1 MEKIKEKYKSIILI
15 DKPSGISSFD
25 CIRKL
30 RPIIEVSKMG
40 HAGTLDPLATGLMI
54 IGVGKEGTRSLNDFK
69 NLEKNYQVTA
79 LLGVSTTTGD
89 TEGEIE
95 EEREVS
101 LDIKEVKKAVFAL
114 EGEKN
119 LLVPLYSAI
128 KKKGK
133 PLYWYAR
140 KGIPVEVPYKTMVVK
155 RADFEDFYEEKGKK
169 YIRFQVKVS
178 SGTYV
183 RSLVEELGRVL
194 GVPATVSALRRTAIG
209 SYSLEK
215 AYSLK
220 DIEAGTVKIDHD
232 FTRSDS

>member
-1 MEKIKEKYKSIILI
+1 MEENNKNIILV
-15 DKPSGISSFD
+15 DKPSGITSFD

-30 RPIIEVSKMG
+30 RPIIGVSKMG
-40 HAGTLDPLATGLMI
+40 HAGTLDPLATGLMV
-54 IGVGKEGTRSLNDFK
+54 IGVGKKGTQSLNDFK
-69 NLEKNYQVTA
+69 GLEKVYQVTA

-89 TEGEIE
+89 TDGEIVE
-95 EEREVS
+95 E
-101 LDIKEVKKAVFAL
+101 KEVNIDVKEAKKAVFSL

-140 KGIPVEVPYKTMVVK
+140 KGISVEVPYKKMTVK
-155 RADFEDFYEEKGKK
+155 RADFEDLYEEKGKK

-183 RSLVEELGRVL
+183 RSLVEELGRTVN
-194 GVPATVSALRRTAIG
+194 VPATVSALRRTSIG
-209 SYSLEK
+209 NHSLER
-215 AYSLK
+215 AHSLK
-220 DIEAGTVKIDHD
+220 DIEAGLVKFD
-232 FTRSDS
+232 FDL

>member
-1 MEKIKEKYKSIILI
+1 MTENNKNIILI
-15 DKPSGISSFD
+15 DKPRGITSFD

-30 RPIIEVSKMG
+30 RPIIGVSKMG

-54 IGVGKEGTRSLNDFK
+54 IGVGKKGTHSLNDFK
-69 NLEKNYQVTA
+69 GLEKNYQVTA

-89 TEGEIE
+89 TDGEIIE
-95 EEREVS
+95 EKEVNI
-101 LDIKEVKKAVFAL
+101 DIKEVKKAVFSL
-114 EGEKN
+114 EGEKE

-140 KGIPVEVPYKTMVVK
+140 KGIPVEVPYKKMTVK
-155 RADFEDFYEEKGKK
+155 RADFEDLYEEKGKN

-183 RSLVEELGRVL
+183 RSLVEELGRIL

-209 SYSLEK
+209 DYSVEK
-215 AYSLK
+215 AHSLK
-220 DIEAGTVKIDHD
+220 DVEAGLVKFNLDL
-232 FTRSDS
+232 